1 MTFKEALDFMN
12 RWHGSRLGLSRMQE
26 MAERMGHPENNL
38 RYVHVAGTNGKGS
51 TCAMLESV
59 LRAAGYKTGMFTS
72 PYLETILESIKIN
85 GQNISEED
93 FCRAVG
99 EVRIAVYGTGQGLSE
114 MEDKPTEFEIL
125 TMAAFSAF
133 AHASCDIVV
142 MEVGMGGRLDSTNI
156 IPPPEVCAIVNLSL
170 EHTQFLGDTLA
181 EIAFEKAGIIKTG
194 CSVITYPVDIEA
206 EEVYRKVCSERRAVL
221 RRADMDSVSLDGAA
235 DSGRTKVQTGAAD
248 SGQAKVQTGAA
259 DSGQARVQN
268 GAAYGKVQGQLFS
281 WHEYRNISTALPGR
295 HQISNA
301 VMVLEII
308 GKLREKG
315 WRIPET
321 AVRDGLGTVTWP
333 ARFEILR
340 KKPLFICDGSHN
352 PQCIEALENNLSSL
366 LPDEKIVFLMGV
378 LADKEYDK
386 MLKYLLPH
394 AKAFVC
400 LTPDNPRA
408 LDAEKLAEI
417 IRISAGDLSRG
428 VIAADLPDHDAGAD
442 RGDEC
447 GRDVAAFAEKSIAD
461 GVKRALFLAG
471 GGAVVACGSLYMMG
485 DIRKEFLKLADKER
499 LDNFFRFILEIDKD
513 KFIGRQTYLSDGV
526 RKENDAEHA
535 WHMAIMAW
543 LLADY
548 ANEKIDVAKTMIMV
562 LIHDLVEIDA
572 GDTYAYDEAAKQSQA
587 VRELAAADR
596 IFGLLPEDVGA
607 KMRAIWEEFEA
618 WETPEAKFARALD
631 NFQPLMLNNATDGIS
646 WVEHGVKLSQVL
658 RRNGRAN
665 LGSEEL
671 WEYAYNN
678 FICPNV
684 EKGRIIDDVPDEE
697 KPQF

>member
-12 RWHGSRLGLSRMQE
+12 QWHGSRLGLSRMRE
-26 MAERMGHPENNL
+26 MAERMGHPENKL

-51 TCAMLESV
+51 TCAMLEAV

-93 FCRAVG
+93 FCRALG
-99 EVRIAVYGTGQGLSE
+99 EVRTAVCGTGQDLSE
-114 MEDKPTEFEIL
+114 MDDKPTEFEIL
-125 TMAAFSAF
+125 TMAAFAAF

-170 EHTQFLGDTLA
+170 EHTQFLGGTL
-181 EIAFEKAGIIKTG
+181 EQIAFEKAGIIKKG
-194 CSVITYPVDIEA
+194 CSVVTYPVDIEA
-206 EEVYRKVCSERRAVL
+206 EEVYRKVCSERGAVL
-221 RRADMDSVSLDGAA
+221 CRADMGSVILEDEA
-235 DSGRTKVQTGAAD
+235 DA
-248 SGQAKVQTGAA
+248 
-259 DSGQARVQN
+259 GQARAQIKAADVPHAKALS
-268 GAAYGKVQGQLFS
+268 GAIKGKVKGQLFS
-281 WHEYRNISTALPGR
+281 WHEYRNLSVALPGR
-295 HQISNA
+295 QQISNA

-308 GKLREKG
+308 GKLKEKG
-315 WRIPET
+315 WSIPET
-321 AVRDGLGTVTWP
+321 AVRDGLQTVVWP

-340 KKPLFICDGSHN
+340 QNPLFICDGSHN
-352 PQCIEALENNLSSL
+352 PQCIEALEDNLAAL

-386 MLKYLLPH
+386 MLRYLLPH

-400 LTPDNPRA
+400 VSPDNPRA
-408 LDAEKLAEI
+408 LAAEKLAEI
-417 IRISAGDLSRG
+417 IRTSAGDLSRR
-428 VIAADLPDHDAGAD
+428 VIAADLSDLDAGTD

-447 GRDVAAFAEKSIAD
+447 VGGVAAFAEKSITD
-461 GVKRALFLAG
+461 GVKRALLIAG
-471 GGAVVACGSLYMMG
+471 GGPVIACGSLYMMG
-485 DIRKEFLKLADKER
+485 DVRKEFFKLADKER
-499 LDNFFRFILEIDKD
+499 LDSFFKFILEIDKD

-572 GDTYAYDEAAKQSQA
+572 GDTYAYDEVARQSQEE
-587 VRELAAADR
+587 RELAAADR
-596 IFGLLPEDVGA
+596 IFGLLPEDVGG

-671 WEYAYNN
+671 WEYAYKN

-684 EKGRIIDDVPDEE
+684 IKGRIIDDVPDEE